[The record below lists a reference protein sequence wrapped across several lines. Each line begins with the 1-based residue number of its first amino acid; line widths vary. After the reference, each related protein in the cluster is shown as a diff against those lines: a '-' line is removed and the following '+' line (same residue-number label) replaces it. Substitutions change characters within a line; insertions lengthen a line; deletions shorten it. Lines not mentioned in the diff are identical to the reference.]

1 MFIGSFNR
9 NYHESVYV
17 GLLVSREKSRKAKDT
32 LTSSGAGIAEVLGS
46 FANEKRLQLLVMMM
60 DGPREFDQLQ
70 NASGLS
76 KTAVSNHLKRLLRT
90 GVVQKLERGTYV
102 LSEDGLN
109 ILSAIGSA
117 YSVTQRRRQQE
128 AARTARLYSR
138 DPTPKEEKEMDEFEV
153 KNKAKW
159 EPAYTSYVGTV
170 TGILKSLG
178 IKTEMPD
185 VGGYTGYAFLVNVA
199 KSATCASAPTCHT
212 AFELFAKAVET
223 SFGWKIGFNWDN
235 ESGSYP
241 SGDSPTPD
249 DLKRAKAYFELMKS
263 TLTRT
268 NRPIGLWGL
277 VVPEYF
283 IMNGYKGND
292 YLVSTMR
299 ECHNKPEE
307 PLKYDSL
314 QAPGGF
320 SEIVFEKETKPL
332 KLERRDKQALQRAVR
347 VIEGRYVMDGYV
359 QGPKAFD
366 TWAQQLKEGQE
377 NILLYHG
384 NSYVGACT
392 HEGLEWAAQFLKGL
406 SKRYKE
412 QSQGDTLHN
421 ASKEYSKA
429 AASMKEFTELFPF
442 GFQGDFPKV
451 KREKGA
457 KLLESTKPHVESALT
472 YMKEALKAW
481 G

>member
-1 MFIGSFNR
+1 
-9 NYHESVYV
+9 V
-17 GLLVSREKSRKAKDT
+17 GLLVSPENSGKTKDT
-32 LTSSGAGIAEVLGS
+32 LASSSAGIAEILGS
-46 FANEKRLQLLVMMM
+46 FANEKRLQLLTMMM
-60 DGPREFDQLQ
+60 DGPMEFDELQ

-76 KTAVSNHLKRLLRT
+76 KTAVANHLKRLLRT
-90 GVVQKLERGTYV
+90 GVVRRLERGTYA

-109 ILSAIGSA
+109 VLTAIGSA
-117 YSVTQRRRQQE
+117 YSVTQRRRRHE
-128 AARTARLYSR
+128 AARTAKLYSR
-138 DPTPKEEKEMDEFEV
+138 DPTPKEGREMDEFEV

-159 EPAYTSYVGTV
+159 EPAWTSYVGTA

-178 IKTEMPD
+178 VKAEMSD

-199 KSATCASAPTCHT
+199 KSATCPSAPTCHT
-212 AFELFAKAVET
+212 AFGMFAKAVET

-235 ESGSYP
+235 EGGSYP
-241 SGDSPTPD
+241 SGESPTPD
-249 DLKRAKAYFELMKS
+249 DLKRAKAYFERMKS

-268 NRPIGLWGL
+268 NRPVGLWGL
-277 VVPEYF
+277 VVPEFF
-283 IMNGYKGND
+283 IMNGYKED
-292 YLVSTMR
+292 HYIASTMR
-299 ECHNKPEE
+299 EGHNEPEE

-320 SEIVFEKETKPL
+320 AEIVFEKETKPL
-332 KLERRDKQALQRAVR
+332 ELERRDKQALQRAVR
-347 VIEGRYVMDGYV
+347 VIEGKYVEDGYV

-366 TWAQQLKEGQE
+366 TWATQLKEGQE
-377 NILLYHG
+377 NVLLYHG

-392 HEGLEWAAQFLKGL
+392 HETLEWAAQFLKGL

-412 QSQGDTLHN
+412 QSQGDTLHS

-429 AASMKEFTELFPF
+429 AAAMKEFMELFPF
-442 GFQGDFPKV
+442 GFKGDLPKA

-472 YMKEALKAW
+472 HLKEALKIW
-481 G
+481 I

>member
-1 MFIGSFNR
+1 
-9 NYHESVYV
+9 V
-17 GLLVSREKSRKAKDT
+17 GLLVSQRKTKDT

-46 FANEKRLQLLVMMM
+46 FANEKRLQLLAMMM
-60 DGPREFDQLQ
+60 DGPREFDELR

-76 KTAVSNHLKRLLRT
+76 KTAVANHLKRLLRT

-138 DPTPKEEKEMDEFEV
+138 DPTPKEERKMDEFEV

-159 EPAYTSYVGTV
+159 EPSWTSYVGTV

-178 IKTEMPD
+178 VKTEMPD

-199 KSATCASAPTCHT
+199 KSTTCASAPTCHS

-241 SGDSPTPD
+241 SGKSPTPD
-249 DLKRAKAYFELMKS
+249 DLKRAKAYFDLMKD
-263 TLTRT
+263 TLART

-283 IMNGYKGND
+283 IMNGYKGD
-292 YLVSTMR
+292 HYLVSTMR
-299 ECHNKPEE
+299 ESNNEPEV

-320 SEIVFEKETKPL
+320 SEIIFEKETKPL
-332 KLERRDKQALQRAVR
+332 ELERRDKQALQRAVR
-347 VIEGRYVMDGYV
+347 VAEGKYAMDGYV
-359 QGPKAFD
+359 QGPNAFV
-366 TWAQQLKEGQE
+366 TWARQLKEGQQDV
-377 NILLYHG
+377 LLYHG

-412 QSQGDTLHN
+412 QSHGDSLRS

-429 AASMKEFTELFPF
+429 AASMKEFSELFPF
-442 GFQGDFPKV
+442 GFKGDLLKT

-472 YMKEALKAW
+472 HMKEALKIW
-481 G
+481 T

>member
-1 MFIGSFNR
+1 M
-9 NYHESVYV
+9 
-17 GLLVSREKSRKAKDT
+17 GLLVSGKNPKKTKD
-32 LTSSGAGIAEVLGS
+32 LLASSGAGIAEVLSS
-46 FANEKRLQLLVMMM
+46 FANERRLQLFAMMI
-60 DGPREFDQLQ
+60 DGPRGFEELQ

-76 KTAVSNHLKRLLRT
+76 KTAVANHLKRLLRT

-138 DPTPKEEKEMDEFEV
+138 EPTPREGREMDEFEV
-153 KNKAKW
+153 KSKAKW
-159 EPAYTSYVGTV
+159 EPSWTSYVGTV

-178 IKTEMPD
+178 VKAEMPD

-199 KSATCASAPTCHT
+199 KDATCPSAPTCHT
-212 AFELFAKAVET
+212 AFGMFAKAVEK

-235 ESGSYP
+235 EGGRYP
-241 SGDSPTPD
+241 SGDSPTPG
-249 DLKRAKAYFELMKS
+249 DLKRAKVHFEKMKKA
-263 TLTRT
+263 LRQT

-277 VVPEYF
+277 VVPEFY
-283 IMNGYKGND
+283 IVNGYKGNH
-292 YLVSTMR
+292 YLASTMR
-299 ECHNKPEE
+299 ECHNEPEE

-314 QAPGGF
+314 HAPGGF

-332 KLERRDKQALQRAVR
+332 KLESRDKQALQRALR
-347 VIEGRYVMDGYV
+347 VAEGKYAMDGYD

-366 TWAQQLKEGQE
+366 TWAQQLKEGGKDV
-377 NILLYHG
+377 LVYHG

-392 HEGLEWAAQFLKGL
+392 HEGLEWATQFLKGL
-406 SKRYKE
+406 SKRYKK
-412 QSQGDTLHN
+412 QPQGEFLN
-421 ASKEYSKA
+421 SASKEYGKA

-442 GFQGDFPKV
+442 GFQGDFPEA

-457 KLLESTKPHVESALT
+457 KLLESTKPHVKSALIH
-472 YMKEALKAW
+472 MKEVLKIW
-481 G
+481 I

>member
-1 MFIGSFNR
+1 MFIESFNKKR
-9 NYHESVYV
+9 CERFGV
-17 GLLVSREKSRKAKDT
+17 GSLVSRKNSRKTKDV
-32 LTSSGAGIAEVLGS
+32 LASSGAGIAEVLGG
-46 FANEKRLQLLVMMM
+46 FANERRLQLLAMMM
-60 DGPREFDQLQ
+60 EGPMEFDELQ

-76 KTAVSNHLKRLLRT
+76 KTAVANHLKRLLRT
-90 GVVQKLERGTYV
+90 GVVRRLERGTYV

-117 YSVTQRRRQQE
+117 YSVTQRRRQHE
-128 AARTARLYSR
+128 AAKTARLYSR
-138 DPTPKEEKEMDEFEV
+138 DPTPKEGREMDEFEV

-212 AFELFAKAVET
+212 AFKLFAKAVET
-223 SFGWKIGFNWDN
+223 SFGWKIEFNWDN

-263 TLTRT
+263 TLART

-283 IMNGYKGND
+283 IMNGYKGNH

-320 SEIVFEKETKPL
+320 SEIIFEKETKPL

-347 VIEGRYVMDGYV
+347 VAEGRYAMDGYV

-377 NILLYHG
+377 NVLLYHG

-406 SKRYKE
+406 SKRYNE
-412 QSQGDTLHN
+412 QSQGDTLHS

-429 AASMKEFTELFPF
+429 AACMKEFAELFPF
-442 GFQGDFPKV
+442 AFEGDFPEA

-457 KLLESTKPHVESALT
+457 KLLKSAKPHVESALT
-472 YMKEALKAW
+472 HMKEALKTW
-481 G
+481 T

>member
-1 MFIGSFNR
+1 MFIGSFNI

-76 KTAVSNHLKRLLRT
+76 KTAVANHLKRLLRT

-138 DPTPKEEKEMDEFEV
+138 DPTPKEGRETDKFEV

-283 IMNGYKGND
+283 IMNGYKGNH

-320 SEIVFEKETKPL
+320 SEIVFEKEIKPL

-347 VIEGRYVMDGYV
+347 VIEGRYVMDGYI

-377 NILLYHG
+377 NVLLYHG

-392 HEGLEWAAQFLKGL
+392 HEGLEWAAQFLI
-406 SKRYKE
+406 
-412 QSQGDTLHN
+412 
-421 ASKEYSKA
+421 
-429 AASMKEFTELFPF
+429 

-472 YMKEALKAW
+472 HIKEALRSW
-481 G
+481 I